1 MINFTINELKQ
12 QIRDVILPSSMADTD
27 VESLLKAILFSD
39 AAVIETSKL
48 SPFEDEVKV
57 GIVGLWSGPFNE
69 KKLG

>member
-1 MINFTINELKQ
+1 
-12 QIRDVILPSSMADTD
+12 MADTD